1 MACICVSGGRFL
13 NGEIKIQGS
22 KNAVLPMLAA
32 ALLIPG
38 ETKFRNCPDIA
49 DVRAMAALLKKLGAV
64 VSRDKDMLC
73 VDATYVHPV
82 FLDCGDMA
90 DTRGCILLLG
100 ALTSRFLEA
109 HLAHPGG
116 CVIGARPVDL
126 HLLALRALGVE
137 IEEGEVILAKAAKL
151 TASEVV
157 FPVPSVGA
165 TQNAILAAVLAE
177 GRTGLHN
184 VAREPEVVHLCH
196 FLNAAGAK
204 ISGIGTAHLL
214 VEGVKQLS
222 PVDYT
227 VPSDRIVAGTY
238 MAAVLSSGGKV
249 FLRGADDAEL
259 LAVIKPLRA
268 AGAEFGIYADG
279 ILVKK
284 GRRLAA
290 FDYIR
295 TQPYPGF
302 PTDMQS
308 QFVALATLADGVCVI
323 EETIFEARFKVVPEL
338 IKMGAR
344 IYLDENKAV
353 VEGVMTLAGA
363 NLCGKDLRGTAALV
377 IAALAAEGES
387 TITGT
392 EYLERGYED
401 FVGGLKGLGADIKR
415 VVK

>member
-1 MACICVSGGRFL
+1 M
-13 NGEIKIQGS
+13 
-22 KNAVLPMLAA
+22 
-32 ALLIPG
+32 
-38 ETKFRNCPDIA
+38 
-49 DVRAMAALLKKLGAV
+49 
-64 VSRDKDMLC
+64 
-73 VDATYVHPV
+73 
-82 FLDCGDMA
+82 
-90 DTRGCILLLG
+90 
-100 ALTSRFLEA
+100 
-109 HLAHPGG
+109 
-116 CVIGARPVDL
+116 
-126 HLLALRALGVE
+126 E

-284 GRRLAA
+284 GRRLAT
-290 FDYIR
+290 IS
-295 TQPYPGF
+295 GHS
-302 PTDMQS
+302 PTRGSRRICNRSLSRLPHLQT
-308 QFVALATLADGVCVI
+308 VCALLRKQYLKLA
-323 EETIFEARFKVVPEL
+323 
-338 IKMGAR
+338 
-344 IYLDENKAV
+344 
-353 VEGVMTLAGA
+353 
-363 NLCGKDLRGTAALV
+363 
-377 IAALAAEGES
+377 
-387 TITGT
+387 
-392 EYLERGYED
+392 
-401 FVGGLKGLGADIKR
+401 LK
-415 VVK
+415 